1 MHVSRLI
8 QRKNP
13 LSSIEIPLYPAIV
26 RQNVCFMYFSS
37 QACHLEDVVLMEE
50 APVAFPK
57 DVLVQ
62 LVRAPEGLG

>member
-1 MHVSRLI
+1 MYASRLI

-13 LSSIEIPLYPAIV
+13 LSSIELPFSPVIV
-26 RQNVCFMYFSS
+26 RQNVCSLYFSS
-37 QACHLEDVVLMEE
+37 QACHLEDVVFMEE

-62 LVRAPEGLG
+62 LVSAPEDLG